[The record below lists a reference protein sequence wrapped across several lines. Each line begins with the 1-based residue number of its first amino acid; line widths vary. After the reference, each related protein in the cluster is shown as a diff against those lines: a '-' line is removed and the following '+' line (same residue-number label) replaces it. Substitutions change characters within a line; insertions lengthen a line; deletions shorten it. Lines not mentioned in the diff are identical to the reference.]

1 MLLLLLLLHLR
12 LVLHTGRVPK
22 VHCWI
27 IIEADAFSA
36 AEQVQFEKI
45 ASYLIGYDK
54 ITPDEMDKL
63 SASILKTSNKSAVT
77 NGNGGGGDGKDS
89 GTKPK
94 ATKSTTADGAGAG
107 AVGGAEAGPSS
118 KPTCII
124 QYPMNVTGAHS
135 IRLRSYEYLAVGE
148 YVDDAILDFYTEF
161 LRLEVLSP
169 EQRDRS
175 HFFSVF
181 FYSILTARPSRGR
194 FTTPG
199 QTAAQKRHE
208 RVAKWT
214 KDVNIFEKDF
224 VFVPI
229 NSRNHW
235 FLAVICFPSL
245 DAPVYMETNEPVPP
259 KKRRSASKCDDPKP
273 IKQ

>member
-1 MLLLLLLLHLR
+1 M
-12 LVLHTGRVPK
+12 
-22 VHCWI
+22 
-27 IIEADAFSA
+27 IEADAFSA

-45 ASYLIGYDK
+45 ASFLISYDK
-54 ITPDEMDKL
+54 ITPAEMDKL

-77 NGNGGGGDGKDS
+77 NGAGGGGGGVDGKDS
-89 GTKPK
+89 DTKPK
-94 ATKSTTADGAGAG
+94 ATKSATVDGAGAG
-107 AVGGAEAGPSS
+107 AGAAGGAEAGASS

-135 IRLRSYEYLAVGE
+135 VRLRSYEYLAVGE
-148 YVDDAILDFYTEF
+148 YVDDAILDFYTEY

-199 QTAAQKRHE
+199 QTAAQKRYE

-235 FLAVICFPSL
+235 FVAVICFPSL
-245 DAPVYMETNEPVPP
+245 DAPVYMETNEPVPA
-259 KKRRSASKCDDPKP
+259 KKRRSAAKSEDPNP